1 MKKRILT
8 ILLVSCAVICL
19 ATAVAFAMQPTD
31 VATEAE
37 LFAAVRSG
45 GGNIR
50 MTDNIT
56 VERGTLIIDYTTEL
70 DLNGHTLTFREPG
83 LVSVARYNN
92 GGKEVMSTFTVG
104 ISVNANLTIT
114 DSSESKTGK
123 IDVWGDNST
132 GIYVG
137 PTGDLCMWGGT
148 LTNSSVTVPDGSEES
163 PKYTTSIG
171 IFILRG
177 KVSMTSGSRIENESQ
192 AGVMVCGGTFS
203 MAGGKTVIS
212 GCGIQSYY
220 GSYYYG
226 GGVHVTSEKDE
237 NGNTVLGSFAL
248 SMGARIENC
257 SAFNGGGVY
266 LSDQSVFTIN
276 AGSITGCKANH
287 GGGVY
292 VSSVGEVAVENGQY
306 KRITPAFTMKGGS
319 IENCTANNGG
329 GVYIA
334 NGNVGSYWIEF
345 KMNAG
350 SIKNCSAINGGG
362 VTVDQYGTFTMSGSA
377 AITGCKATGLSGVLN
392 PEGYGGGVYMFP
404 GGSINMTGGSITGC
418 QANAG
423 DSIYSDSNIQNES
436 KYNVTGGTVDMT
448 ASLAYLSGTKVIRM
462 EGLGTAAYP
471 YQIGTKEQLLLFRD
485 IVNGTNGQT
494 QHLGACAVL
503 ADDIVL
509 NDGTFDDDGNYY
521 TSGLIGAAPEEWTPI
536 GNYLYAYSGTF
547 DGAGHT
553 IKGLY
558 YTGSNIAD
566 DSIDTDY
573 EHTAGLFAHLD
584 GATVMNVTVTGY
596 IRRDENTIFG
606 YKGVAGGIAG
616 IVNNSTIRNCRS
628 ACRITTYPNRGFVGG
643 IAGKIDGTTTIEN
656 CRNDGHITQHYG
668 ENTAA
673 GGIVGSMSGGTV
685 KGCINTGKIDCLKS
699 AIDVGCGG
707 IVGRASAGAIS
718 DCINIGEVYV
728 VGIGYAG
735 GIIGYTEGDG
745 ITVRSCYSVG
755 TVTAE
760 NGLKAGGICGTVR
773 SGTPTFKNCYYLDSS
788 SFYAIGYRADEEG
801 SVEKKIIGEFA
812 DGTVLTALIDGR
824 ADGEHPWDTEG
835 CKPLSDDVS
844 DTTELPVLAWMKLT
858 ERHHGGTAYCNSA
871 KLCEGCGK
879 AYGDPDPVN
888 HAPNGKQEWAK
899 TATTH
904 EKKWSCC
911 GVVTVAGEAHE
922 WADGVCRE
930 CGYVCA
936 HTDGNKDHVC
946 DYCQKTVSDHT
957 DKDKNHVCDYCG
969 KTLSVHEDAN
979 KDHLCDYCGAPV
991 SDHIGGK
998 ATCKDKA
1005 VCGICGK
1012 AYGEPDAKNHS
1023 DLVYV
1028 PAKAA
1033 TQDAEGNIEYW
1044 YCSGCGKYYGDA
1056 AAANEIAKADTVTE
1070 KLPADPVA
1078 PPTGDGTGYMLW
1090 IALLVGGAALTAVTV
1105 LGKKKKI
1112 FMK

>member
-19 ATAVAFAMQPTD
+19 ATAVVFAMQPTD
-31 VATEAE
+31 VATEEE
-37 LFAAVRSG
+37 LFAAVRNG
-45 GGNIR
+45 GYVR

-56 VERGTLIIDYTTEL
+56 VERGTLITDYTTEL

-83 LVSVARYNN
+83 MVLIKRYN
-92 GGKEVMSTFTVG
+92 GGGEATGAIAAGIAVNSNFTIV
-104 ISVNANLTIT
+104 
-114 DSSESKTGK
+114 DSDENKKGK
-123 IDVWGDNST
+123 IDVWGDDST

-137 PTGDLCMWGGT
+137 PTGNMSMWSGT
-148 LTNSSVTVPDGSEES
+148 LTNSSVTIPDESEES
-163 PKYTTSIG
+163 PKYTTSVG

-203 MAGGKTVIS
+203 MAGGSTVIS

-248 SMGARIENC
+248 NMGARIENC
-257 SAFNGGGVY
+257 SAYNGGGVY
-266 LSDQSVFTIN
+266 LSHQSVFTIN
-276 AGSITGCKANH
+276 AGSITGCKAAH

-292 VSSVGEVAVENGQY
+292 VSSVGKVAVEDGQY
-306 KRITPAFTMKGGS
+306 KCITPAFTMNGGT
-319 IENCTANNGG
+319 IENCTADNSGG
-329 GVYIA
+329 GVYIDG
-334 NGNVGSYWIEF
+334 GNVGSYLIEF

-350 SIKNCSAINGGG
+350 SIKNCSSINGGG
-362 VTVDQYGTFTMSGSA
+362 ISVDKYGTFTMSGSA
-377 AITGCKATGLSGVLN
+377 AINGCKATGLSGVLN

-404 GGSINMTGGSITGC
+404 GGSIDMSGGSITGC

-423 DSIYSDSNIQNES
+423 YSIYSDSDIQHES
-436 KYNVTGGTVDMT
+436 KYNVTGGTAAPT

-471 YQIGTKEQLLLFRD
+471 YHIGTKDQLFLFRD

-494 QHLGACAVL
+494 QNLGACAVL
-503 ADDIVL
+503 TNDIVL
-509 NDGTFDDDGNYY
+509 NDGTFDDDGNY
-521 TSGLIGAAPEEWTPI
+521 TSGLIGATPEEWTPI
-536 GNYLYAYSGTF
+536 GDSFNAYSGTF
-547 DGAGHT
+547 NGAGHT

-558 YTGSNIAD
+558 YTGSNVD
-566 DSIDTDY
+566 EY
-573 EHTAGLFAHLD
+573 EYTAGLFASLD
-584 GATVMNVTVTGY
+584 GATVMNLTVTGY
-596 IRRDENTIFG
+596 IQRGDNQLYG
-606 YKGVAGGIAG
+606 YKGRAGGIAG
-616 IVNNSTIRNCRS
+616 QAQNSTIRNCRS
-628 ACRITTYPNRGFVGG
+628 SCRITTAPDRGFVGG
-643 IAGKIDGTTTIEN
+643 IVGSISGTTTIEN
-656 CRNDGHITQHYG
+656 CRNDGYITELSG
-668 ENTAA
+668 DNSAA
-673 GGIVGSMSGGTV
+673 GGIVGNMEGGTV
-685 KGCINTGKIDCLKS
+685 KGCINTGKVDCTRS
-699 AIDVGCGG
+699 AQNQAGIGG
-707 IVGRASAGAIS
+707 IVGRAFAGTVS
-718 DCINIGEVYV
+718 DCINIGEVNV
-728 VGIGYAG
+728 VLGTCYAG

-745 ITVRSCYSVG
+745 ITIRSCYSVG

-760 NGLKAGGICGTVR
+760 NGLKAGGICGTTR
-773 SGTPTFKNCYYLDSS
+773 GGTTTFKNCYCLDSS
-788 SFYAIGYRADEEG
+788 SFYAIGYRPDEEG
-801 SVEKKIIGEFA
+801 SVEKKRMVEFA

-835 CKPLSDDVS
+835 CKPISDDVN
-844 DTTELPVLAWMKLT
+844 DTTELPVFAWMNLAA
-858 ERHHGGTAYCNSA
+858 RHHGGTAYCNSA

-888 HAPNGKQEWAK
+888 HAPDGKQEWIK
-899 TATTH
+899 TATAH

-911 GVVTVAGEAHE
+911 GAVTVVSEAHE
-922 WADGVCRE
+922 WTDGVCRE
-930 CGYVCA
+930 CGYVCT
-936 HTDGNKDHVC
+936 HTDGNKDHIC
-946 DYCQKTVSDHT
+946 DYCKKTFSDHT

-969 KTLSVHEDAN
+969 KTLSIHEDAN
-979 KDHLCDYCGAPV
+979 KDHLCDYCGDPV

-1012 AYGEPDAKNHS
+1012 AYGELDAKNHS
-1023 DLVYV
+1023 DLVHV

-1078 PPTGDGTGYMLW
+1078 PPTGDGTAYMLW

-1105 LGKKKKI
+1105 LGKKKKSL
-1112 FMK
+1112 